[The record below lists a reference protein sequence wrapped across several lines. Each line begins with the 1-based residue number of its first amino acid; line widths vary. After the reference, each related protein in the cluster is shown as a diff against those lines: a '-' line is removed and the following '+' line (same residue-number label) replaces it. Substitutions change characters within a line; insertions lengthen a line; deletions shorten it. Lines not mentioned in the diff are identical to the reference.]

1 MALPFTDT
9 FTQSTGADQAITT
22 YNAGWL
28 VDTGGF
34 SVVDATDD
42 VVASTGGTENVAYWN
57 TDVPNADQAVSFV
70 ISAVSTGIYPGVVAR
85 RVSAGNYYTLYV
97 DSGNYYVSRY
107 DSSSEVVLRAG
118 TATTT
123 AAGDVFKIEVSGTGA
138 TVTIKVYRAAAA
150 SPTTFVQLGA
160 DISDTAANRKTSA
173 GFGGII
179 SYSAN
184 SSSRITAFTV
194 ENLGAAATVDQEGA
208 RLGADDG
215 SESAHTWLAAQD
227 ANATVAVGTAFL
239 MRMLLN
245 GTGDAASA
253 SHVLRYQKNGTGG
266 FVPVPVGSGNAEVL
280 AQPTWGAVGTAGSGT
295 TSCTPAY
302 PTGITAATSKLFC
315 AVTGRSNTA
324 NTVPTMPAG
333 WTRIGGLEDGTGTW
347 AVDTGPRRVNFFQK
361 DVTDGTE
368 TGTVTVSLS
377 GTTANTLRAS
387 IFRIEVPSGYLV
399 DVALGTGADTSND
412 TSYSA
417 ASSTSLDL
425 DADRLLVL
433 ATAQNLDTGTATSRA
448 VSASGITFG
457 TLTNRADT
465 AVTNGNDHRHIV
477 NSVPVSSG
485 SGTVAPTFSYTVS
498 AAASGP
504 TAFLVLRAR
513 LAAVTN
519 EIYVAPSANIA
530 AGGEATT
537 ARLTAPSGKT
547 TADFVTGRRWDD
559 ENGTD
564 AIDLTTDDYTEF
576 EWSINTQAPAA
587 NGDAFEFRVYAGAA
601 ALDTYTVTPQVTLG
615 AAATPSPPIRIPAAR
630 LAPLLHF

>member
-1 MALPFTDT
+1 MTTASDSFTRANETPVTTPWATVTPLGGMNLTSNALVGTASVARASLYNSGT
-9 FTQSTGADQAITT
+9 WGNDQR
-22 YNAGWL
+22 
-28 VDTGGF
+28 
-34 SVVDATDD
+34 VDAVIGALSATNNYPE
-42 VVASTGGTENVAYWN
+42 VWVRGSTGGNGYKVY
-57 TDVPNADQAVSFV
+57 TDGTTGGTAIARVDAGAETTIQAV
-70 ISAVSTGIYPGVVAR
+70 AVAFANGDTLGIGIV
-85 RVSAGNYYTLYV
+85 GTTITLYKNGV
-97 DSGNYYVSRY
+97 
-107 DSSSEVVLRAG
+107 AQTP
-118 TATTT
+118 TATDATYASGLPGAGAYGVGTIDDWT
-123 AAGDVFKIEVSGTGA
+123 ATDGVGS
-138 TVTIKVYRAAAA
+138 
-150 SPTTFVQLGA
+150 
-160 DISDTAANRKTSA
+160 
-173 GFGGII
+173 
-179 SYSAN
+179 
-184 SSSRITAFTV
+184 
-194 ENLGAAATVDQEGA
+194 ATVDQEGA

-227 ANATVAVGTAFL
+227 ANGTVAVGTAFL
-239 MRMLLN
+239 VRMLLN

-253 SHVLRYQKNGTGG
+253 SHVLRYQKNGAGG

-280 AQPTWGAVGTAGSGT
+280 AQPTWGAVGTAASGT

-315 AVTGRSNTA
+315 AVTGRGNTA
-324 NTVPTMPAG
+324 DTVPTMPAG

-347 AVDTGPRRVNFFQK
+347 GVDTGTRRVDFFQK

-377 GTTANTLRAS
+377 GTTSNTLRAS
-387 IFRIEVPSGYLV
+387 IFRVEVPSGYLIDV
-399 DVALGTGADTSND
+399 DLGTGADTSND

-417 ASSTSLDL
+417 SSSTSVAL
-425 DADRLLVL
+425 DANRLLVL

-457 TLTNRADT
+457 SLTNRADT
-465 AVTNGNDHRHIV
+465 AVTNGNDHRHII

-485 SGTVAPTFSYTVS
+485 SGTVAPTYSYTVS

-513 LAAVTN
+513 LAATTN
-519 EIYVAPSANIA
+519 EIFIAPSANIA

-559 ENGTD
+559 ENGSD
-564 AIDLTTDDYTEF
+564 AIDITVDDYTEL
-576 EWSINTQAPAA
+576 EWCINTQSPAV
-587 NGDAFEFRVYAGAA
+587 NGDAFEFRVYAGAS

-615 AAATPSPPIRIPAAR
+615 AAPASLPPIRIPAAR